1 MISLQLWYNIG
12 RHGGCV
18 KILLG
23 RHLVGE
29 WFVDEASDAAAVH
42 RDPDHHRHVLRQVLS
57 VLLGRV
63 CTQKIFFL

>member
-1 MISLQLWYNIG
+1 MVG
-12 RHGGCV
+12 RLCQNF
-18 KILLG
+18 I
-23 RHLVGE
+23 RYHLVGE

-63 CTQKIFFL
+63 YTQKVFFL

>member
-1 MISLQLWYNIG
+1 MVG
-12 RHGGCV
+12 RLCQNFSE
-18 KILLG
+18 
-23 RHLVGE
+23 HLVGE

>member
-1 MISLQLWYNIG
+1 MVG
-12 RHGGCV
+12 RFCHFSEY
-18 KILLG
+18 
-23 RHLVGE
+23 LVGE